1 MINSIGRH
9 LQMESMFQY
18 PLDWYCNHL
27 EHRKLIFAYTVYT
40 YVPYLLL
47 RSYCFHIFYIK
58 IQLQVP
64 EMTFMLVLLCFVS
77 FRFVLF
83 YFMTLQGLC
92 TFFRVLKHSKILC
105 FLLIVV
111 YFSYLIHIF
120 IDSCFFISFKMLIY
134 ANWFFSIFIYI
145 RQ

>member
-1 MINSIGRH
+1 
-9 LQMESMFQY
+9 
-18 PLDWYCNHL
+18 
-27 EHRKLIFAYTVYT
+27 
-40 YVPYLLL
+40 
-47 RSYCFHIFYIK
+47 
-58 IQLQVP
+58 
-64 EMTFMLVLLCFVS
+64 MLVLLCFVS

-134 ANWFFSIFIYI
+134 AN
-145 RQ
+145 